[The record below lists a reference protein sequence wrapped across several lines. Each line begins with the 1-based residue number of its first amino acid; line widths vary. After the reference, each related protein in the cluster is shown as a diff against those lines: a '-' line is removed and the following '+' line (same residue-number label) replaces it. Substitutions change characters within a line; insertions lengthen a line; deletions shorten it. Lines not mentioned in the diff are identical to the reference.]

1 MQYIEPEKKALM
13 ELTIDK
19 KRIQQTID
27 ELPED
32 ATIED
37 ALYELYVLHE
47 ISKSLQDIEQGRT
60 ISHAE
65 MKQEFLK

>member
-1 MQYIEPEKKALM
+1 M

-19 KRIQQTID
+19 KRIQKAID

-37 ALYELYVLHE
+37 ALYELYVLSKV
-47 ISKSLQDIEQGRT
+47 SKSLKDVAEGRT
-60 ISHAE
+60 ITQQE
-65 MKQEFLK
+65 MEKKYLR

>member
-1 MQYIEPEKKALM
+1 LQYIEPEKNAIM

-19 KRIQQTID
+19 KRIQKAIN

-37 ALYELYVLHE
+37 ALYELYVLHQV
-47 ISKSLQDIEQGRT
+47 SKSLKDVDQGRT
-60 ISHAE
+60 LSHEE

>member
-1 MQYIEPEKKALM
+1 M

-19 KRIQQTID
+19 KRIQQAID

-37 ALYELYVLHE
+37 ALYELYVLSKV
-47 ISKSLQDIEQGRT
+47 SKSLQDVAEGRT
-60 ISHAE
+60 ITQEE
-65 MKQEFLK
+65 MEKKYLR

>member
-1 MQYIEPEKKALM
+1 MM

-19 KRIQQTID
+19 KRIQKAIN

-37 ALYELYVLHE
+37 ALYKLYVLHQVR
-47 ISKSLQDIEQGRT
+47 KSLQDIDQGRMIT
-60 ISHAE
+60 QKE
-65 MKQEFLK
+65 MEKKYLR

>member
-1 MQYIEPEKKALM
+1 M

-19 KRIQQTID
+19 KRIQKAID

-37 ALYELYVLHE
+37 ALYELYVLHQV
-47 ISKSLQDIEQGRT
+47 SKSLKDVDQGRT
-60 ISHAE
+60 LSHEE